1 MDKFQLKALI
11 TGVDKLSPKLAGI
24 QKNVGTFRKNLEKTG
39 LGKIGIKDLITG
51 GALAAPFAVGT
62 RSAIEFESQMA
73 DVKKVVNFDT
83 PEQFKKMG
91 DDITRMSEVLPMT
104 AGDIAKIVAA
114 GGQAGF
120 ASDELL
126 GFAEAALKMGVAF
139 DQTAEQSGD
148 MMSTWRTSFKL
159 TQGGVNSLA
168 DRINYLGN
176 TGKANTKQ
184 ISDIVTRV
192 GPLGAVAG
200 LASGQIAALGAT
212 MASVGVEQEVAAT
225 GIKNFMLSMTKGTS
239 ATKAQSQAFKA
250 IRLDSKQVAKSMQ
263 TDAQGTILNILERIG
278 KVDAAS
284 RVGLLTQM
292 FGTESVTSI
301 VSLVTNLDLLKSNL
315 TKVGDASLYAGS
327 MEKEYASRAATT
339 ENNLGLL
346 RHATNS
352 VSKAIGGAFLES
364 INDVVNAVRP
374 MVVQFAKLVEANPA
388 VVRGVAAAGIA
399 FTALRLGIVSTI
411 VATKLLS
418 FALKANPIGLVA
430 TGIALAAGL
439 IVANWS
445 AISPYFQAIWAKIK
459 GPTMA
464 AWEMF
469 KAFASWTPVGLIMS
483 NWEPLTGLFKALW
496 GVLVAISVPVMDF
509 LKTMFDWTPMGFIV
523 KHWEPITA
531 WFKSLWEKLR
541 PIIEPMMK
549 FFGGGEGGDGL
560 IETATSKANAFA
572 EQQRIRNVGERG
584 GTGALVQANAVQSAQ
599 NRQLFNNTQLGI
611 NPGQLLQAPSKMAA
625 PGSLL
630 QQTAA
635 ANAQNLNG
643 KIDINLN
650 GAPPG
655 TTVEQSQTNQ
665 RGLTIKP
672 NIGQRTVGTQR

>member
-284 RVGLLTQM
+284 RVGLLTQL

-327 MEKEYASRAATT
+327 MEKEYADRAATT
-339 ENNLGLL
+339 ENSLGLL
-346 RHATNS
+346 RNATTN
-352 VSKAIGGAFLES
+352 VSKAIGNAMLPAV
-364 INDVVNAVRP
+364 NAVVKAVRP
-374 MVVQFAKLVEANPA
+374 MVVQFAKLVEANPE

-430 TGIALAAGL
+430 SGIALAAGL

-445 AISPYFQAIWAKIK
+445 AIAPYFQAIWAKIK

-469 KAFASWTPVGLIMS
+469 KTFASWTPIGLIMS
-483 NWEPLTGLFKALW
+483 NWEPLTGFFKALW
-496 GVLVAISVPVMDF
+496 GVVIALSVPVMDF
-509 LKTMFDWTPMGFIV
+509 LKTMFDWSPLGYIV
-523 KHWEPITA
+523 RNWEPISA

-560 IETATSKANAFA
+560 IETATNKANAFA
-572 EQQRIRNVGERG
+572 DQQRLRNAGVGG
-584 GTGALVQANAVQSAQ
+584 GTGEFLQANAVQMAQ
-599 NRQLFNNTQLGI
+599 NRQLANNAQLGI
-611 NPGQLLQAPSKMAA
+611 SPGQLLQAPNKMAA

>member
-39 LGKIGIKDLITG
+39 LGKIGIKDLVTG
-51 GALAAPFAVGT
+51 GALAAPFAIGT
-62 RSAIEFESQMA
+62 RSAIEFESEMA
-73 DVKKVVNFDT
+73 NVNKVVNFKS
-83 PEQFKKMG
+83 PEQFKQMG
-91 DDITRMSEVLPMT
+91 DDITRMSEVLPMA
-104 AGDIAKIVAA
+104 AGDIAKIVSA

-120 ASDELL
+120 ASNELL
-126 GFAEAALKMGVAF
+126 GFAESAVKMGIAF
-139 DQTAEQSGD
+139 DQTADQSGE
-148 MMSTWRTSFKL
+148 MMATWRTSFKL
-159 TQGGVNSLA
+159 TQDGVTDLA

-176 TGKANTKQ
+176 TGPANTKK
-184 ISDIVTRV
+184 ISDIVTRI
-192 GPLGAVAG
+192 GPLGEVAG

-212 MASVGVEQEVAAT
+212 MAGVGVEQEVAAT
-225 GIKNFMLSMTKGTS
+225 GIKNFMLAMTKGAS

-284 RVGLLTQM
+284 RVGLLTEL
-292 FGTESVTSI
+292 FGSESVTSI
-301 VSLVTNLDLLKSNL
+301 VSLVSNLDLLKGNL
-315 TKVGDASLYAGS
+315 NKVGDASLYAGS
-327 MEKEYASRAATT
+327 MEKEYAARAATT

-346 RHATNS
+346 RNATTN
-352 VSKAIGGAFLES
+352 VSKAIGNAMLPAV
-364 INDVVNAVRP
+364 NAVVDAVRP
-374 MVVQFAKLVEANPA
+374 MVVQFAKLVEANPE

-430 TGIALAAGL
+430 SGIALAAGL

-445 AISPYFQAIWAKIK
+445 AIAPYFQAIWAKIK

-469 KAFASWTPVGLIMS
+469 KTFASWTPIGLIMS
-483 NWEPLTGLFKALW
+483 NWEPLTGFFKALW
-496 GVLVAISVPVMDF
+496 EVVVALSVPVMDF
-509 LKTMFDWTPMGFIV
+509 LKTMFDWSPLGYIV
-523 KHWEPITA
+523 RNWEPISA

-572 EQQRIRNVGERG
+572 DQQRLRNAGVGG
-584 GTGALVQANAVQSAQ
+584 GTGEFLQANAVQMAQ
-599 NRQLFNNTQLGI
+599 NRQLANNSELGI